1 MIQTTAR
8 RIMANDIPNS
18 IPDLETYIRQLA
30 AEAKKA
36 SRALSSVST
45 NLKNRALLTAAAR
58 MRAQKASI
66 QEKNRF
72 DLAVGREKGLSP
84 AMLDRL
90 ELSDKRIED
99 IAKMLEEV
107 AALPDPAGEITQMRV
122 RPNGLRVGKMRVPL
136 GVIGLIY
143 ESRPNVTADAAAL
156 CLKSGNAILLRGGSE
171 AIHSNIALARILQE
185 SLKECGLPAAA
196 VSFIETTDREAV
208 RLMCRLNGLVDVI
221 IPRGGKSLIETVVE
235 LATIPVLKHYD
246 GNCHVYVDKD
256 ADADMAHKICMNAK
270 IQRPG
275 VCNAAETFLVH
286 QAMAGDFLQ
295 NLIADLRR
303 NRVEIRGCERT
314 QKIDPAVKAAAPE
327 DWDKEYLDLI
337 VAVKIVDSLDEAI
350 DHIALHSS
358 AHTDAIVTN
367 NYSAA
372 MRFLRDVDSSSV
384 MVNASTRFSDGG
396 EYGLGAE
403 MGISTDKLHARGPMG
418 LVELT
423 CEKFIVLGE
432 GHLRE

>member
-1 MIQTTAR
+1 MT
-8 RIMANDIPNS
+8 NNSPNS
-18 IPDLETYIRQLA
+18 IENLETYIRHKA
-30 AEAKKA
+30 EEAKKA
-36 SRALSSVST
+36 SRVLAGVST
-45 NLKNRALLTAAAR
+45 NLKNRALMTAAER
-58 MRAQKASI
+58 MREQRASI

-72 DLAVGREKGLSP
+72 DLTYGLEKGLSS

-90 ELSDKRIED
+90 ELSDKRIEG

-122 RPNGLRVGKMRVPL
+122 RPNGLRVGKMRVPI

-171 AIHSNIALARILQE
+171 AIHSNIALAWILQE
-185 SLKECGLPAAA
+185 ALKECGLPAAA

-256 ADADMAHKICMNAK
+256 ADAEMAHKICMNAK

-286 QAMAGDFLQ
+286 QAMAGDFLK
-295 NLIADLRR
+295 NLIADLKR

-314 QKIDPAVKAAAPE
+314 QKIDPAVIAATPE
-327 DWDKEYLDLI
+327 DWDTEYLDLI
-337 VAVKIVDSLDEAI
+337 VAVKIVDSMDEAI

-367 NYSAA
+367 HYSAA

-423 CEKFIVLGE
+423 CEKFVVLGE